1 MVFFMAVI
9 LWGAASHQQDRHIFT
24 MLIKTTM
31 IPDSSAN
38 TYEWSIEAIFEA
50 DTSEIKNNAN
60 TANLP
65 NWKEPRFKK
74 SRPAKKTISQA
85 QSIDNSNH
93 QHSAILKPNK
103 FPFPNNLSHTTAT
116 SKTE

>member
-1 MVFFMAVI
+1 M
-9 LWGAASHQQDRHIFT
+9 
-24 MLIKTTM
+24 
-31 IPDSSAN
+31 
-38 TYEWSIEAIFEA
+38 
-50 DTSEIKNNAN
+50 
-60 TANLP
+60 
-65 NWKEPRFKK
+65 KEPRFKK
-74 SRPAKKTISQA
+74 SRPATKTISQA